1 MWKIYL
7 DSTRTCE
14 KLTRI
19 CQKYEDEFSVDICL
33 GRYTVDGCSI
43 LGVMS
48 LLFNKIGIWIPT
60 MDEDAVKE
68 FINDIK
74 EIGAYYEV

>member
-7 DSTRTCE
+7 DNTKTCE
-14 KLTRI
+14 KLTKI
-19 CQKYEDEFSVDICL
+19 CRKYNDEMPVDICY

-48 LLFNKIGIWIPT
+48 LLFNTVKIWIPT
-60 MDEDAVKE
+60 MDVNTVKDFTE
-68 FINDIK
+68 DIK